1 MCKVLPVN
9 YIVTEELKEGIK
21 KIREPRRTGYGNIR
35 HKLED
40 IIIIGL
46 CTIICGGED
55 FADMEEFGK
64 SRQEYLS
71 KFLELPNGIP
81 DSDTFRRVFEKL
93 DPSEVSSCLIDW
105 ISDERTKRGT
115 VAIDGKTIC
124 GSGNNKHKAYHVISA
139 FVAENQLTLGE
150 LAVEEKTNEITAVPE
165 LLDLIDI
172 KGDIVTADAMSCQ
185 KKIVE
190 KIIKKKADYII
201 GLKQNQPALYED
213 TEDYF
218 DEFSSDIPV
227 KTTLDKGHGRIEKR
241 EYRLLTEL
249 SWLEQKDEWT
259 GLKGLG
265 CVKSTVNE
273 KGETREFTRYFIT
286 SLTNLDEFADSVR
299 KHWAIENNLH
309 WCLDVIFKEDA
320 SRARKDNSP
329 LVLNI
334 MRKIAL
340 NLVSQAQYKRISKR
354 RLMFRAALE
363 PTLFLDILFDPSSV
377 SPQ

>member
-1 MCKVLPVN
+1 MK
-9 YIVTEELKEGIK
+9 IEELKEGIRN
-21 KIREPRRTGYGNIR
+21 ISEPRRTEYGNIR

-55 FADMEEFGK
+55 FADMEAFGK

-93 DPSEVSSCLIDW
+93 NPSELSSCLINW
-105 ISDERTKRGT
+105 ISCERTKRGT

-124 GSGNNKHKAYHVISA
+124 GSGNDKHKAYHVISA
-139 FVAENQLTLGE
+139 FVAENHLTLGE
-150 LAVEEKTNEITAVPE
+150 LSVEEKTNEITAVPE
-165 LLDLIDI
+165 LLDLIDVE
-172 KGDIVTADAMSCQ
+172 GDIVTADAMSCQ

-190 KIIKKKADYII
+190 KIIKKKADYAI
-201 GLKQNQPALYED
+201 GLKQNQPALYKD

-218 DEFSSDIPV
+218 NEFCDDIPMES
-227 KTTLDKGHGRIEKR
+227 TLDKGHGRIEKR
-241 EYRLLTEL
+241 EYQLLTEL
-249 SWLEQKDEWT
+249 SWLEQKDEWE

-265 CVKSTVNE
+265 CVKSTVSE

-286 SLTNLDEFADSVR
+286 SLTDLDEFADSVR

-363 PTLFLDILFDPSSV
+363 PTLFLDILFDPSAV
-377 SPQ
+377 SPQK